1 MGHKPHHQ
9 HHNTYETSPL
19 MAILHCWCAT
29 AIYQPQ
35 VKQCNHHLPQSSAS
49 SFLAEAVAAAGCALC
64 SCSQPAQPPPLGPDE
79 SAATAP
85 ADLLDLKVPLL
96 LREVGFG
103 MLGDTLVSFDGD
115 VQSLSQSLSAAE
127 GKDDQR
133 HIGLVSLDETPVPG
147 LEIAALSLE
156 SRCQCHSV
164 LKSLVCLAQHESRVK
179 SQQSTSLVCCN
190 MLFLHAADCPWCL
203 SHHTGVMMC

>member
-1 MGHKPHHQ
+1 
-9 HHNTYETSPL
+9 
-19 MAILHCWCAT
+19 
-29 AIYQPQ
+29 
-35 VKQCNHHLPQSSAS
+35 
-49 SFLAEAVAAAGCALC
+49 
-64 SCSQPAQPPPLGPDE
+64 LGPDE

-103 MLGDTLVSFDGD
+103 TLGDTLVSFDGD

-133 HIGLVSLDETPVPG
+133 HKVLVSLDETPVPG
-147 LEIAALSLE
+147 LEVATLSLE

-164 LKSLVCLAQHESRVK
+164 MESLVCLAQHESTVNIL
-179 SQQSTSLVCCN
+179 SSCTMQHSC
-190 MLFLHAADCPWCL
+190 MLQNVHSAVHITEL
-203 SHHTGVMMC
+203 